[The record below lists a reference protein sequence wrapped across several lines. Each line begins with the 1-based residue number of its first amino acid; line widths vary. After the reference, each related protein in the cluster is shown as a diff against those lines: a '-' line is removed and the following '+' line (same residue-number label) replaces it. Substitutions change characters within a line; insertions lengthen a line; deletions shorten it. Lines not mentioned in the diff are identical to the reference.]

1 MFKTIRRPIAIAAL
15 LPIGLMALGCSDDD
29 VIGVED
35 QTIVEIAAS
44 NPEFSTL
51 VTALQAT
58 GLDQALSATGPFTVF
73 APTNAAFAALPA
85 GTLDALLADP
95 DALAEILQYHVVAGS
110 VQAADLAGVV
120 SAVTLQGSPVLFDLS
135 SGVKVNGA
143 TVTTADIVGSNGV
156 IHVIDA
162 VLLPPSSNIVETAVA
177 DGRFQT
183 LVTALQ
189 VAGLDDDLAGT
200 GPFTVFA
207 PTDDAFA
214 KIPAADLNALIA
226 DVPALT
232 NVLLYHVVDGQVFAG
247 NLDGSDVAT
256 LLVGQDLTV
265 DLANGQINGA
275 NLVIT
280 DVLTTNGVIHVIDA
294 VLLPATP

>member
-1 MFKTIRRPIAIAAL
+1 
-15 LPIGLMALGCSDDD
+15 
-29 VIGVED
+29 
-35 QTIVEIAAS
+35 
-44 NPEFSTL
+44 
-51 VTALQAT
+51 
-58 GLDQALSATGPFTVF
+58 
-73 APTNAAFAALPA
+73 
-85 GTLDALLADP
+85 
-95 DALAEILQYHVVAGS
+95 
-110 VQAADLAGVV
+110 
-120 SAVTLQGSPVLFDLS
+120 
-135 SGVKVNGA
+135 
-143 TVTTADIVGSNGV
+143 
-156 IHVIDA
+156 
-162 VLLPPSSNIVETAVA
+162 
-177 DGRFQT
+177 
-183 LVTALQ
+183 